1 MTLEIVHLT
10 KRYGNF
16 TAVDDL
22 SLRVEPGEIVGL
34 LGPNGAGKTTTM
46 KVIAGLLRP
55 TSGTVRVA
63 GHDVIEDPLQAKAAL
78 GYMPEA
84 PFLYERLTGDEFLR
98 FVVDLYAL
106 PAGDVMARAHTL
118 ADLFGLKEALGDRI
132 QGYSRGMRQKL
143 ALISVLMREPRVL
156 VLDEPITGL
165 DPISARAF
173 KDLLR
178 EQCRRGAAILFSTHI
193 LEVAER
199 LCDRVAIIHQGHL
212 VACGTMSDLQAQ
224 SRQPGSTLEDL
235 FLSLTGGAEVADLIA
250 SLAG

>member
-1 MTLEIVHLT
+1 MLEINHLT

-16 TAVDDL
+16 TAVSNL
-22 SLRVEPGEIVGL
+22 SLTVQPGEIVGL

-55 TSGTVRVA
+55 TAGTVRVA
-63 GHDVIEDPLQAKAAL
+63 GHDIQDEPLQAKAAL
-78 GYMPEA
+78 GYLPEA

-106 PAGDVMARAHTL
+106 PRAEVMARAHTL
-118 ADLFGLKEALGDRI
+118 ADAFGLGDALDDRV

-165 DPISARAF
+165 DPLSARVF

-178 EQCRRGAAILFSTHI
+178 EQCRRGVAVLFSTHI

-199 LCDRVAIIHQGHL
+199 LCDRVAIIHQGRL

-235 FLSLTGGAEVADLIA
+235 FLSLTGGAEVAELIA
-250 SLAG
+250 SLSE